1 MTLKELR
8 QQSNKTAQ
16 EVASALRIP
25 RSTYS
30 NYEQGI
36 RQIDLQLI
44 LPLSRLLEITAEEV
58 IEAQL
63 HSIAEIGRASCRE
76 RVSFGV

>member
-8 QQSNKTAQ
+8 QQSGKTAK
-16 EVASALRIP
+16 EVALALGIP

-44 LPLSRLLEITAEEV
+44 LPLSGFLEITAEEV

-63 HSIAEIGRASCRE
+63 NSIAVRSTNQVVRSKVI
-76 RVSFGV
+76 

>member
-8 QQSNKTAQ
+8 RQSGKTAK
-16 EVASALRIP
+16 EVADRLGIS

-36 RQIDLQLI
+36 RQIDLRFI
-44 LPLSRLLEITAEEV
+44 IPLASLFSVGTEEV

-63 HSIAEIGRASCRE
+63 KSIAVRSSE
-76 RVSFGV
+76 

>member
-8 QQSNKTAQ
+8 QQSGKTAQ
-16 EVASALRIP
+16 DIALILGIP

-36 RQIDLQLI
+36 RQIDLRLI
-44 LPLSRLLEITAEEV
+44 LPLAKTIGVSAEEI
-58 IEAQL
+58 IEAQIS
-63 HSIAEIGRASCRE
+63 SINFRTPN
-76 RVSFGV
+76 

>member
-8 QQSNKTAQ
+8 QQCGKTAQ
-16 EVASALRIP
+16 DIARALGIP

-36 RQIDLQLI
+36 RQIDLHLI
-44 LPLSRLLEITAEEV
+44 LPLAKIIGVSAEEI
-58 IEAQL
+58 IEAQIS
-63 HSIAEIGRASCRE
+63 SINLRTSN
-76 RVSFGV
+76 